1 MYGEA
6 NRIYGGKLTENV
18 IQALARIVV
27 CDQMLEIDRACQ
39 EVGGSVVLTVHDEV
53 VAAVPDAYVE
63 EMFDLAISAMR
74 TPPAWAADL
83 PLDAEGGYAKEYS
96 K

>member
-1 MYGEA
+1 M
-6 NRIYGGKLTENV
+6 

-27 CDQMLEIDRACQ
+27 CEQMLDIDEILQ

-53 VAAVPDAYVE
+53 VAVVPDEHAEAMYA
-63 EMFDLAISAMR
+63 MAIDVMR
-74 TPPAWAADL
+74 TAPQWAEGL
-83 PLDAEGGYAKEYS
+83 PLDAEGGVAKEYS